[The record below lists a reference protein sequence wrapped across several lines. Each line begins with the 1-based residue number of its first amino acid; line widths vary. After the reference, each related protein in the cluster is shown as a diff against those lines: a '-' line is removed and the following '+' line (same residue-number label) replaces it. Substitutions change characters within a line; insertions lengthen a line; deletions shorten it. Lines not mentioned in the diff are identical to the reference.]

1 MDATASM
8 YNAIAGTKEYIVKMA
23 EKMRIVSSSE
33 HINASALNGG
43 VYIAGDKVYKWGKT
57 RQLDQ

>member
-1 MDATASM
+1 
-8 YNAIAGTKEYIVKMA
+8 
-23 EKMRIVSSSE
+23 MRIVSSSE